1 MLSYYLTTIRNNDPT
16 TPPLTFEEHSAM
28 NNDRQPH
35 PLEQFFNWAVP
46 IQNAQEPRSQYQSSG
61 STGSSNSGS
70 YGQRGRGFSGPAG
83 YGRPYGPSP
92 SYDYHRRSP
101 PHHQGSHNGYARGA
115 GYHQRPYH
123 RGGGYRGGGH
133 RGHRGNGHRYET
145 YPRDHDRR
153 EEERL
158 RARALQRRIKT
169 PPPAAPW
176 VRSLFPP
183 DIAAADEDGN
193 GHPICPLEIGT
204 GDNESDYGSDSD
216 IPSLPAGWRTTELA
230 RQADAAAHEQLGT
243 REYTRHVV
251 PASDAIGHWA
261 GKTIETKDEAANVLR
276 WIART
281 EPTAFH
287 FMHCERVRLGS
298 DPTIT
303 RSEGQVYLL
312 QRQNGAAEQF
322 WLATTNRRKGPS
334 RYEPPVAYKTEAA
347 QRADE
352 DMYAYLGTALLG
364 EDTTFVYITELA
376 EETSEVRSGSHTK
389 LLDADRLYANIE
401 FRLWPIG
408 FRINEREYPDPRG
421 RFAKPY
427 QGDVLAWY
435 TINALAPR
443 RTRVGTSIERAK
455 FMELLIRILSI
466 AGTYNRIANSGEYVA
481 ANRPL
486 QHYPF
491 LTMNATFSH
500 VVAWLIQHG
509 IRRDG
514 DAIKVLESFARS
526 RRNAKEDRETPNAV
540 VFTKGGLPHDM
551 DEMVAMKMGTDFCH
565 WKDVMHAGLQP
576 GVTSD
581 YPQQPSS
588 AMEE

>member
-1 MLSYYLTTIRNNDPT
+1 MYN
-16 TPPLTFEEHSAM
+16 
-28 NNDRQPH
+28 RQPPN
-35 PLEQFFNWAVP
+35 PLEQFFNWAAP
-46 IQNAQEPRSQYQSSG
+46 AQAPQGPRSQYQASS

-70 YGQRGRGFSGPAG
+70 YGQRGRGYSGQS
-83 YGRPYGPSP
+83 RPYGPSQ

-101 PHHQGSHNGYARGA
+101 PPFHGHGHPHPQDSHNGYARGA
-115 GYHQRPYH
+115 GYRQQPPH
-123 RGGGYRGGGH
+123 RGGYRGGY
-133 RGHRGNGHRYET
+133 RGNRGRGARYDA

-158 RARALQRRIKT
+158 RARALQGRIKT

-176 VRSLFPP
+176 VRSIFPP
-183 DIAAADEDGN
+183 DITKADEDGN

-204 GDNESDYGSDSD
+204 ENDESDYGSDSGAPTL
-216 IPSLPAGWRTTELA
+216 PSGWRTTELA
-230 RQADAAAHEQLGT
+230 RRADAVAHEELGT
-243 REYTRHVV
+243 REYTRHTVA
-251 PASDAIGHWA
+251 PSDAIGRWLD
-261 GKTIETKDEAANVLR
+261 KTIETKDEAANVLR

-281 EPTAFH
+281 EPTSFH
-287 FMHCERVRLGS
+287 FMHCERVRLGA

-312 QRQNGAAEQF
+312 QRQNSAAEQY
-322 WLATTNRRKGPS
+322 WLATTNHRKGPS
-334 RYEPPVAYKTEAA
+334 RYEPPAAYKTAGG
-347 QRADE
+347 QRPED
-352 DMYAYLGTALLG
+352 DMYAYLGTAILSS
-364 EDTTFVYITELA
+364 DDTFVYLTELA

-389 LLDADRLYANIE
+389 LLEADRLYANME

-421 RFAKPY
+421 RFAKAY
-427 QGDVLAWY
+427 QGDILAWY

-443 RTRVGTSIERAK
+443 RTRVGTSIERSK
-455 FMELLIRILSI
+455 FMELLIRLLSV
-466 AGTYNRIANSGEYVA
+466 AGTYNRIANAGEYVA
-481 ANRPL
+481 ANRAL
-486 QHYPF
+486 EHYPF

-509 IRRDG
+509 IRCDG

-540 VFTKGGLPHDM
+540 VFTKGGVPHDL
-551 DEMVAMKMGTDFCH
+551 DEVVAMKMGTDFCH
-565 WKDVMHAGLQP
+565 WKEVMHAGLQP
-576 GVTSD
+576 NVTSE